1 MSGSTVCFSLFQ
13 YQPLHEGLR
22 EHPAAGGL
30 SQISIPAPPRGAST
44 ARDHQVGIDAISI
57 PAPPR
62 GASVRPSLRRADPR
76 FQYQPL
82 HEGLPWLVGY
92 LTRAGR
98 FQYQPLHEGLPVSLR
113 ACWYAIFQYQPLH
126 EGLHRAVSAGHLH
139 GISIPAPPRG
149 ASMHQLIAVNA
160 VMISIPAPPRGASMH
175 RQITFSCRFISIPAP
190 PRGASKR
197 YRDENFLA

>member
-1 MSGSTVCFSLFQ
+1 MAITQNHVINIQPGVSAPLVIHCSQGDTGTQINLTVVNGDEEFDCSSYACSVHGVRSDGGNWGPITCTVSGSTVCFSLFQ

-82 HEGLPWLVGY
+82 HEGLL
-92 LTRAGR
+92 
-98 FQYQPLHEGLPVSLR
+98 
-113 ACWYAIFQYQPLH
+113 
-126 EGLHRAVSAGHLH
+126 
-139 GISIPAPPRG
+139 
-149 ASMHQLIAVNA
+149 
-160 VMISIPAPPRGASMH
+160 
-175 RQITFSCRFISIPAP
+175 
-190 PRGASKR
+190 
-197 YRDENFLA
+197 